1 MSRQTE
7 HPEEQGILTPPELN
21 PLLNPVLAQNMGRW
35 AEVYFTSPPEKRE
48 QAVLDLVR
56 ELEAQNSIRAEP
68 VVAPP
73 VAVPQQ
79 RTLEPMISPVSRE
92 PQVPRTFL
100 PCQSCGRENPSSQ
113 RFCGMCGT
121 LLPEAEE
128 ASQLQRERWHAAD
141 LHIQDQ
147 HIHDQHVEDFPR
159 EESVRFQ
166 EEESQFAPP
175 ERDHRDLYE
184 RQRQRS
190 NTNELSLFQTGREVD
205 YRYDDSDEIMDA
217 PSPGSYRMYIGL
229 ALAMIIGGLLYMA
242 WRSAQA
248 APQASNLTPP
258 APEEVAKEPATPAS
272 SPTTSAKTNTP
283 DRTPATSN
291 QPAAATAAR
300 APAGT
305 HSAAEPTRP
314 EPARNGRPSQVDRV
328 ATPKTAIPEEKSLP
342 EASTGNGAEELSLAQ
357 RYLNGT
363 SGQRRDSAEAAKWLW
378 KSIAKHNAE
387 ASLLL
392 SDLYLR
398 GDGVSKNCDQARVLL
413 DAAALR
419 GVKDAGPRLRHLQ
432 AFGCQ

>member
-1 MSRQTE
+1 
-7 HPEEQGILTPPELN
+7 
-21 PLLNPVLAQNMGRW
+21 
-35 AEVYFTSPPEKRE
+35 
-48 QAVLDLVR
+48 
-56 ELEAQNSIRAEP
+56 
-68 VVAPP
+68 
-73 VAVPQQ
+73 
-79 RTLEPMISPVSRE
+79 
-92 PQVPRTFL
+92 
-100 PCQSCGRENPSSQ
+100 
-113 RFCGMCGT
+113 MCGT
-121 LLPEAEE
+121 LLPEAEQ
-128 ASQLQRERWHAAD
+128 ASPLPREQWHVAD
-141 LHIQDQ
+141 LHIQ
-147 HIHDQHVEDFPR
+147 DQHVEDFPR
-159 EESVRFQ
+159 EESARFQ

-175 ERDHRDLYE
+175 ERDRRDLYE

-205 YRYDDSDEIMDA
+205 YRYDDSGEIMDA
-217 PSPGSYRMYIGL
+217 PSSGSYRIYIGL

-291 QPAAATAAR
+291 QPAAATTAR

-328 ATPKTAIPEEKSLP
+328 ATPKTAIPDEKSLP
-342 EASTGNGAEELSLAQ
+342 EASAGNGAEELSLAQ

>member
-73 VAVPQQ
+73 VTVPQQ
-79 RTLEPMISPVSRE
+79 RTLEPMISSVSRE
-92 PQVPRTFL
+92 PQVPRTLL

-121 LLPEAEE
+121 LLPEAEQ
-128 ASQLQRERWHAAD
+128 ASPLPREQWHVAD
-141 LHIQDQ
+141 LHIQ
-147 HIHDQHVEDFPR
+147 DQHVEDFPR

-205 YRYDDSDEIMDA
+205 YGYDDSGEIMDA
-217 PSPGSYRMYIGL
+217 PSSGSYRIYIGL

-291 QPAAATAAR
+291 QPAAATTAR

-328 ATPKTAIPEEKSLP
+328 ATPKTALPEEKSLP
-342 EASTGNGAEELSLAQ
+342 EASAGNGAEELSLAQ

-413 DAAALR
+413 DAAAIR

>member
-7 HPEEQGILTPPELN
+7 HPEEQGTLTPPELN

-73 VAVPQQ
+73 VTVPQQ
-79 RTLEPMISPVSRE
+79 RTLEPMMSPFSRE
-92 PQVPRTFL
+92 PQVSPTFL
-100 PCQSCGRENPSSQ
+100 PCQSCGRENPSTQ

-121 LLPEAEE
+121 LLPEAEG
-128 ASQLQRERWHAAD
+128 ASPLQREQWHVAD
-141 LHIQDQ
+141 LHIEDQ
-147 HIHDQHVEDFPR
+147 HIEDFPR

-166 EEESQFAPP
+166 EEESQLAPP

-205 YRYDDSDEIMDA
+205 YRYDDSDEIMDP
-217 PSPGSYRMYIGL
+217 PSSGSYRIYIGL

-248 APQASNLTPP
+248 APQASNLTPS
-258 APEEVAKEPATPAS
+258 APEEVAKEPATPAP
-272 SPTTSAKTNTP
+272 SPTTSAKTSTP

-291 QPAAATAAR
+291 QPAAATTAR

-342 EASTGNGAEELSLAQ
+342 EASAGNGAEELSLAQ

-413 DAAALR
+413 DAAAIR